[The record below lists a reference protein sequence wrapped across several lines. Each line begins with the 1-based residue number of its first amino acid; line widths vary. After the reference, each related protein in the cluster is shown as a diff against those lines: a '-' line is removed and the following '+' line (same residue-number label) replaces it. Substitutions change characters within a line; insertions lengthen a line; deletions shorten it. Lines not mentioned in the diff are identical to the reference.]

1 MASGVEVFPVEATV
15 EAQRLA
21 ARDGRIESEGRE
33 FDTPWDEA
41 LDVQDVEALVEP
53 IHEERLGRSTVG
65 ADLSRVALLDRGR
78 IRQEG
83 EHAESHL
90 GEGVRQ
96 GRAAA
101 DDAPAAAGFDRGA
114 SLEIGERRGE
124 VRAQE
129 PPLPRSP

>member
-1 MASGVEVFPVEATV
+1 MAGRVEVFPVESTV

-33 FDTPWDEA
+33 LDTPRDEA

-53 IHEERLGRSTVG
+53 VHEESLGRSTVG
-65 ADLSRVALLDRGR
+65 ADLSRVTLLDRGR

-83 EHAESHL
+83 EHAEGHL

-96 GRAAA
+96 GRPAA
-101 DDAPAAAGFDRGA
+101 DDALAAAGLDIGA
-114 SLEIGERRGE
+114 SEA
-124 VRAQE
+124 VAQDL
-129 PPLPRSP
+129 PPPRSP